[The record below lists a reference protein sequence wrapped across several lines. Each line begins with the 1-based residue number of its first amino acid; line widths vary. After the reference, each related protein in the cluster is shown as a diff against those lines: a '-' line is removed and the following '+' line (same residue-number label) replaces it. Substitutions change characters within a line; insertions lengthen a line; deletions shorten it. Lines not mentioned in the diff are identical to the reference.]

1 MVLMKMMMIDQDGG
15 GGGGGDDK
23 LGGEDTLLVRIDAKG
38 NARWCFTFLLSGST
52 LDSISAS

>member
-1 MVLMKMMMIDQDGG
+1 MKMLTIDQDGG
-15 GGGGGDDK
+15 GGDGDDN
-23 LGGEDTLLVRIDAKG
+23 LYGEDTLLVCVDAKG

>member
-1 MVLMKMMMIDQDGG
+1 MVLMEMMTIEKD
-15 GGGGGDDK
+15 GGGDDID
-23 LGGEDTLLVRIDAKG
+23 GEDTLLVCVDAKG